1 MATKACYT
9 KANMQLSPLF
19 SVQSSSIV
27 QSCPT
32 LRDPMD
38 CSMPVYADQEEASQ
52 ASHNDDQY
60 EGQYVCQ

>member
-1 MATKACYT
+1 
-9 KANMQLSPLF
+9 
-19 SVQSSSIV
+19 
-27 QSCPT
+27 
-32 LRDPMD
+32 MD